1 LDVDNAWVQEELET
15 TLCEMLENG
24 ADSLLSTARFV
35 GLRLLALIRGC
46 KIFCVNER
54 QTLAE

>member
-35 GLRLLALIRGC
+35 GLRLLALITF
-46 KIFCVNER
+46 ISISI
-54 QTLAE
+54 TLC